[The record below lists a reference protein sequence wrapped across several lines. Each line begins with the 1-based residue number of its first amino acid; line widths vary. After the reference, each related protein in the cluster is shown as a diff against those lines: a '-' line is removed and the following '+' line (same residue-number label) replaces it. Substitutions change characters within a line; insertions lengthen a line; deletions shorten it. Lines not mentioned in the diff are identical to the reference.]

1 MTEQSELIQPIL
13 NLALVLLL
21 VVACLWYLKQF
32 YLRKNSKSGRLVYLE
47 TLAVGTKERVVLIQV
62 DSRTLLLGVSPQNVV
77 LLSELPEH
85 KTSQGE
91 ETEAKISFSEVTK
104 DILRPS

>member
-85 KTSQGE
+85 KTGQGE

-104 DILRPS
+104 DILRSS